1 MLKFFFRKL
10 FQESEEIRFSAS
22 SLAFSTLL
30 SLIPFLIVIMTFFQS
45 FGVFENIYPRIENLI
60 FESMKEATG
69 VTVTKYLRTTIGNFQ
84 LKTIGLTG
92 AILLLFSSLAL
103 LKNID
108 VAFHRVLHLKM
119 KTPFLKRTGF
129 YWTILLM
136 TPVIL
141 IIISSL
147 ASYDGGA
154 FFNQS
159 SGKKYLI
166 FTGGTFL
173 LWVMYKF
180 IPEIKMSFLSTF
192 IAAVISSLLLSV
204 TQKSFLWLSL
214 KIFKQNKIY
223 GSLISLPIFLIW
235 LLVVWYIILAGLSF
249 CAFLQQKIFKRP

>member
-1 MLKFFFRKL
+1 MLKFFFKKL
-10 FQESEEIRFSAS
+10 FHESEEIRFSAS

-45 FGVFENIYPRIENLI
+45 FGVFEKIYPQIESLI

-84 LKTIGLTG
+84 LKTLGVTG

-108 VAFHRVLHLKM
+108 MAFHRVLRIKM
-119 KTPFLKRTGF
+119 RTPFLKRTGF
-129 YWTILLM
+129 YWTVLLM

-141 IIISSL
+141 IIVTSLSS
-147 ASYDGGA
+147 GEFGQ
-154 FFNQS
+154 FFNRAAD
-159 SGKKYLI
+159 KKYLI
-166 FTGGTFL
+166 FTGGVFL

-180 IPEIKMSFLSTF
+180 IPEIKINFLCAL
-192 IAAVISSLLLSV
+192 IGAVIASLFLTI
-204 TQKSFLWLSL
+204 TQNSFLWLSL
-214 KIFKQNKIY
+214 KIFKENKIY
-223 GSLISLPIFLIW
+223 GSLVSFPIFLIW
-235 LLVVWYIILAGLSF
+235 LLVVWYIILSGLSF